1 MDYLK
6 RITERVNRNGE
17 FYADGT
23 PAPLLTIEEFFDGNE
38 IVGSIGCNLDGE
50 PHPSEFRKI
59 LENIRN
65 RDDVSGVYIQVTE
78 MDDPDWPFSDTA
90 WIVTTADE
98 NDISGLFPDNFA
110 PNEVWEDF
118 FEDRIYEPIE
128 IPDSYK
134 VVACWWD

>member
-110 PNEVWEDF
+110 PNEVWDHKL
-118 FEDRIYEPIE
+118 R
-128 IPDSYK
+128 
-134 VVACWWD
+134 